1 MNDRHW
7 TSERFRAF
15 AVVACGP
22 SLDAVGMV
30 AESFSIPLADARGWA
45 GGESRIP
52 PEYQARFEEFYRLR
66 TAPAPEFR
74 RDDWLYA
81 RGPKDESGKW
91 RNYVV
96 HLAPPELACRIA
108 DGSGEP
114 ETQGPPDEWLF
125 AHGEDDE
132 RREYLVH
139 MLSPQ
144 FACRIAGCDPDGF
157 AVDDDEIDDSK
168 GIAWQVDFSYL
179 LCEFQWIEPPPPPE
193 SALELLRRAGDAL
206 LDELARA
213 D

>member
-15 AVVACGP
+15 ATVACGP

-30 AESFSIPLADARGWA
+30 AEAFSIPVAAARGWA
-45 GGESRIP
+45 GGDSPIP
-52 PEYQARFEEFYRLR
+52 PEYRDRFEEFYRLR

-96 HLAPPELACRIA
+96 HLAPPELACRIS

-139 MLSPQ
+139 MLRPQ
-144 FACRIAGCDPDGF
+144 FVCRIAGCDPDGV
-157 AVDDDEIDDSK
+157 AVDDDEIDDST

>member
-7 TSERFRAF
+7 TSARFRAF

-22 SLDAVGMV
+22 SLDAVGAV

-45 GGESRIP
+45 GGVCPIP
-52 PEYQARFEEFYRLR
+52 PEYRARFEEFYRLR
-66 TAPAPEFR
+66 TAPVPEFR

-81 RGPKDESGKW
+81 RGPKEASGKW

-96 HLAPPELACRIA
+96 HLATPALVCRIA
-108 DGSGEP
+108 DGTGEP
-114 ETQGPPDEWLF
+114 ETRRPPDKWLF
-125 AHGEDDE
+125 AHGEDD

-139 MLSPQ
+139 MGSPQ
-144 FACRIAGCDPDGF
+144 FVCRIVGCDPDGA
-157 AVDDDEIDDSK
+157 AVDDDEIDDSR
-168 GIAWQVDFSYL
+168 GIAWLAGPGYL
-179 LCEFQWIEPPPPPE
+179 LCEFQWIERPPPPE
-193 SALELLRRAGDAL
+193 LALELLRLASDAL